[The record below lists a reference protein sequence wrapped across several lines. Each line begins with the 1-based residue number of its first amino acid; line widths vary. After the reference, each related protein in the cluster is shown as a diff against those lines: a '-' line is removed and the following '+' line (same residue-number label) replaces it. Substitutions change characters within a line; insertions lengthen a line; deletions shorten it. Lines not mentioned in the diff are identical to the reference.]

1 MTSVYT
7 HHRPS
12 EWPQL
17 DPDVVKLQW
26 NHSVLTE
33 RDFLSTWQ
41 AQEHASTLAAEVG
54 ASDQV
59 KVDVFTLPKFKP
71 TSINRVRFND
81 EVTVLIG
88 EDNELGLCSA
98 TIHHDSLR
106 AFDDKPWRLRS
117 RHPKE
122 PQQDHDEA
130 SMMARRPTQPM
141 SARYRDETSTTSSS
155 STSRSSGSSTSSQS
169 DWRQT
174 VLILLDGRMF
184 PARLPWNDGAELVPQ
199 ILRALDDQGQG
210 IYGAH
215 HVRHR
220 PSDLIQQGLECLLI
234 QTGLEPRPSTFVRI
248 VLVDLEI
255 FEPNEVLPGAFRRYA
270 MWLPETINRVSV
282 FRLLGLS
289 SLLEAYPE
297 RSRLWYNNVLV
308 DAGQVSPMYLQ
319 DGDYFQVKIGDHEDG
334 FMCLNSS
341 STSFQENATD
351 DIDDPSTIQTFTT
364 SRTSL
369 ETSDVDPESILAKC
383 ISGSTPFV
391 KSPTMCSMN
400 EPYTHFSSTITSS
413 DSDSGS
419 LPPDRPPRV
428 EQPIWYHEMWDLL
441 RDHGAVEM
449 AEEGPVLYVTS
460 YYISHERVLSN
471 TQTRYL
477 RFDTDHETWEASV
490 RFMWEDYIDN
500 EVPFDLHIVSP
511 NPSTT
516 VFQGSAATVL
526 ITQHPVVD
534 RVACVLT
541 VKADDHFPQRLWHT
555 ARSTTT
561 ITPYREIIDDSGF
574 GTICN
579 VPAHMPQCSVWY
591 GQQELPPELD
601 VHVHDGLGLTIH
613 VPAQPA
619 LATLP
624 AASDELTRTVD
635 PPDVD
640 ADDVMLLM
648 QGLNVPESPSTQI
661 DVNIAGENLLTEPKQ
676 HLPVCTLGLNL
687 PHGHAEGNFY
697 QRDTTTNEQ
706 SVPQWDPATP
716 DQFLKEVDGVCL
728 GR

>member
-130 SMMARRPTQPM
+130 SMIARRPTQPM

-477 RFDTDHETWEASV
+477 RF
-490 RFMWEDYIDN
+490 
-500 EVPFDLHIVSP
+500 
-511 NPSTT
+511 
-516 VFQGSAATVL
+516 
-526 ITQHPVVD
+526 
-534 RVACVLT
+534 
-541 VKADDHFPQRLWHT
+541 
-555 ARSTTT
+555 
-561 ITPYREIIDDSGF
+561 
-574 GTICN
+574 
-579 VPAHMPQCSVWY
+579 
-591 GQQELPPELD
+591 
-601 VHVHDGLGLTIH
+601 
-613 VPAQPA
+613 
-619 LATLP
+619 
-624 AASDELTRTVD
+624 
-635 PPDVD
+635 
-640 ADDVMLLM
+640 
-648 QGLNVPESPSTQI
+648 
-661 DVNIAGENLLTEPKQ
+661 
-676 HLPVCTLGLNL
+676 
-687 PHGHAEGNFY
+687 
-697 QRDTTTNEQ
+697 
-706 SVPQWDPATP
+706 
-716 DQFLKEVDGVCL
+716 
-728 GR
+728 